1 MTITI
6 ASDGGATPPSDQLH
20 RLCVHYIG
28 GAGGGHEA
36 VSSHYRSGLQ
46 LLTSSASHGHAYP
59 GGGAGERAV
68 VERISKHLVRSG
80 RDRDAVTL
88 DSLVTKLTASS
99 RDILKNRASILTLLY
114 SLSKDAGSNK
124 ENQVHIC
131 VSISEYIC
139 MCMDMDKSF
148 IKKFPVAS
156 YLINN
161 VTKFGQ
167 QSQL

>member
-1 MTITI
+1 MT
-6 ASDGGATPPSDQLH
+6 SEGGGGGGSNNPTAQLH

-28 GAGGGHEA
+28 GAGGDHDQ

-59 GGGAGERAV
+59 GERAV

-88 DSLVTKLTASS
+88 ESLVTKLTASS

-124 ENQVHIC
+124 ENQVIVCLSVDLHMLIG
-131 VSISEYIC
+131 
-139 MCMDMDKSF
+139 SF
-148 IKKFPVAS
+148 IKKFH
-156 YLINN
+156 
-161 VTKFGQ
+161 
-167 QSQL
+167 

>member
-1 MTITI
+1 M
-6 ASDGGATPPSDQLH
+6 ASAGGGGRGGPGDHLH

-28 GAGGGHEA
+28 GAGGSHEA
-36 VSSHYRSGLQ
+36 VSSHYKSGLQ

-59 GGGAGERAV
+59 GERAV

-88 DSLVTKLTASS
+88 ESLVTKLTASS

-124 ENQVHIC
+124 ENQVIVFLYIYTC
-131 VSISEYIC
+131 GLIFYQVVSLNKLL
-139 MCMDMDKSF
+139 D
-148 IKKFPVAS
+148 
-156 YLINN
+156 
-161 VTKFGQ
+161 
-167 QSQL
+167 

>member
-1 MTITI
+1 M
-6 ASDGGATPPSDQLH
+6 ASDGGGGGRSGPSDQLH

-88 DSLVTKLTASS
+88 DSLATKLTASS

-124 ENQVHIC
+124 ENQVIVYLHLDC
-131 VSISEYIC
+131 YQCYQE
-139 MCMDMDKSF
+139 
-148 IKKFPVAS
+148 VAF
-156 YLINN
+156 YLINKA
-161 VTKFGQ
+161 TIPTSLQ
-167 QSQL
+167 Q